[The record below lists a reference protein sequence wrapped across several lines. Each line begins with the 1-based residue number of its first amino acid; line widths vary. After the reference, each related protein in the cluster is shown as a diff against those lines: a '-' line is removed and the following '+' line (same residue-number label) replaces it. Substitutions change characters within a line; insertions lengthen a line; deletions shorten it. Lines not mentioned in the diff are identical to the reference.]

1 MAKISVYGY
10 EFDEESW
17 RKRERLE
24 FVTLDR
30 VYNGIDLSGLKI
42 LDGGTGVGY
51 SAKYLAQHVGN
62 GLVVTVDVDPSAFE
76 MLTNIVEEN
85 VLDRIVFIKAN
96 LSRLDFIK
104 ENYFDIVNLYFTV
117 HTIES
122 VTPGET
128 LQVLKEMHRVLKPG
142 GMLVIT
148 ENYPTFKPVDR
159 AHELLIEF
167 SRIED
172 KIMKALGVTAR
183 DIEYEP
189 DQLANILMHVG
200 FKDVTHVK
208 ISNGE
213 IDPTLMDWVSYLA
226 RRAQEISD
234 NKIKEEILK
243 DIRSKLREAKNY
255 GIRDNPSYVIY
266 ALK

>member
-1 MAKISVYGY
+1 MSK
-10 EFDEESW
+10 
-17 RKRERLE
+17 
-24 FVTLDR
+24 
-30 VYNGIDLSGLKI
+30 
-42 LDGGTGVGY
+42 
-51 SAKYLAQHVGN
+51 
-62 GLVVTVDVDPSAFE
+62 
-76 MLTNIVEEN
+76 
-85 VLDRIVFIKAN
+85 
-96 LSRLDFIK
+96 LDFIK

-122 VTPGET
+122 
-128 LQVLKEMHRVLKPG
+128 KEMHRVLKPG
-142 GMLVIT
+142 GMLVMT

-172 KIMKALGVTAR
+172 KIMKALRVTAR
-183 DIEYEP
+183 DVEYEP
-189 DQLANILMHVG
+189 DQLANILMHAG

-243 DIRSKLREAKNY
+243 NIRSKLREAKNY
-255 GIRDNPSYVIY
+255 RIRDNPSHVIY